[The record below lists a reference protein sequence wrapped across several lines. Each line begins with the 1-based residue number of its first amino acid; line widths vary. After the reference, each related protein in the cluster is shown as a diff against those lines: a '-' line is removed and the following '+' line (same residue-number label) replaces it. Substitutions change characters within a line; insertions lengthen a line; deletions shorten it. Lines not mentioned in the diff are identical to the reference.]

1 MKRVLLPLL
10 LCLSLGTPVWAASGV
25 DSLRADAR
33 TARGQVR
40 DLRDRQQV
48 LRAELNTLA
57 GRIEQLKSEQ
67 KGQLVAG
74 PELETALRQSQEL
87 SGQLSGLAQSLAGAE
102 TEAERRN
109 LALHTALSDELAR
122 VRAAWDATADREAR
136 SKLLARMR
144 DLRTERD
151 ALRSALP
158 DSQVPALDR
167 RESSDDPEDLLEQAD
182 VLRDSEDKVRQR
194 LLALRGRITEV
205 REERELDR
213 RMSDFLGEESMFD
226 EQDRQ
231 MRLRFD
237 SSTKSI
243 SVDASQRSRGG
254 LFPSAP
260 QEGVSAGG
268 GGTQADPMP
277 PPIPYTGGGNPPGA
291 PGAGGGTDSP
301 DMGGGG
307 GGLEPVEQA
316 APIYRASDARP
327 QVGTVRAQALASG
340 NPEDLRSLEAEAAR
354 LESLARELD
363 SRADSLERRARE
375 LR

>member
-10 LCLSLGTPVWAASGV
+10 LCLCLGTPVWAASGV
-25 DSLRADAR
+25 DTLRLEAR
-33 TARGQVR
+33 TARTQVR

-57 GRIEQLKSEQ
+57 GRIEQLKAEQ
-67 KGQLVAG
+67 KGRLVAG

-87 SGQLSGLAQSLAGAE
+87 SGQLSGLAQSLSGAE

-109 LALHTALSDELAR
+109 LALHSALSEELAR
-122 VRAAWDATADREAR
+122 VRAAWDATSEREAR
-136 SKLLARMR
+136 SKLIARMR

-151 ALRSALP
+151 ALRSTLP
-158 DSQVPALDR
+158 ASHEPALDR

-194 LLALRGRITEV
+194 LQALRGRITEL

-226 EQDRQ
+226 EQDRH
-231 MRLRFD
+231 MRLRFN

-243 SVDASQRSRGG
+243 SVEASQRSRGG
-254 LFPSAP
+254 LFPGAP
-260 QEGVSAGG
+260 QDSFSGGAQGDSA
-268 GGTQADPMP
+268 
-277 PPIPYTGGGNPPGA
+277 PPIPQPPA
-291 PGAGGGTDSP
+291 AG
-301 DMGGGG
+301 
-307 GGLEPVEQA
+307 EPVPGTPSPGNGGVEMGDQVQS
-316 APIYRASDARP
+316 PVYRAADNRP
-327 QVGTVRAQALASG
+327 QVGTVRAQVLASG
-340 NPEDLRSLEAEAAR
+340 NPEDLRGLESEAAR

>member
-1 MKRVLLPLL
+1 MKRVLLALL
-10 LCLSLGTPVWAASGV
+10 LSLSLGAPVWAASGV
-25 DSLRADAR
+25 DSLRLEAR
-33 TARGQVR
+33 TARTQVR

-67 KGQLVAG
+67 KGRLVAG

-109 LALHTALSDELAR
+109 LALHSALSEELAR
-122 VRAAWDATADREAR
+122 VRAAWDATPEREAR
-136 SKLLARMR
+136 SKLISRMR
-144 DLRTERD
+144 DLRAERD

-158 DSQVPALDR
+158 ASHEPALDR

-194 LLALRGRITEV
+194 LQALRGRITEL

-231 MRLRFD
+231 MRLRFN

-243 SVDASQRSRGG
+243 SVEASQRSRGG
-254 LFPSAP
+254 LFSGMP
-260 QEGVSAGG
+260 QEGLSPGG
-268 GGTQADPMP
+268 AQGDANP
-277 PPIPYTGGGNPPGA
+277 PTPSYPSTGGGEPGT
-291 PGAGGGTDSP
+291 PLPGGGS
-301 DMGGGG
+301 GGGDG
-307 GGLEPVEQA
+307 VEMGDNSQPPVH
-316 APIYRASDARP
+316 RASDNRP

-340 NPEDLRSLEAEAAR
+340 NPEDLRGLEAEAAR

>member
-10 LCLSLGTPVWAASGV
+10 LCLCLGAPVWAASGV
-25 DSLRADAR
+25 DSLRLEAR

-67 KGQLVAG
+67 KGRLVAG

-136 SKLLARMR
+136 SKLIARMR

-158 DSQVPALDR
+158 ASQVPAFDR

-194 LLALRGRITEV
+194 LQALRGRITEV

-237 SSTKSI
+237 ASTKSI
-243 SVDASQRSRGG
+243 SVEASQRSRGG
-254 LFPSAP
+254 LFPSSP
-260 QEGVSAGG
+260 QENFSPGG
-268 GGTQADPMP
+268 AQADPTP
-277 PPIPYTGGGNPPGA
+277 PSSPYTGGGTSVPGT
-291 PGAGGGTDSP
+291 P
-301 DMGGGG
+301 GGGG
-307 GGLEPVEQA
+307 GTGSPDVGDALEPA
-316 APIYRASDARP
+316 APIYRATDARP
-327 QVGTVRAQALASG
+327 QVGTVRAQTLASG

>member
-1 MKRVLLPLL
+1 MKRVLLPVL
-10 LCLSLGTPVWAASGV
+10 LCLSLGAPVWAASGV
-25 DSLRADAR
+25 DSLRLEAR
-33 TARGQVR
+33 TARTQVR

-57 GRIEQLKSEQ
+57 GRIEHLKAEQ
-67 KGQLVAG
+67 KGRLVAG

-109 LALHTALSDELAR
+109 LALHSALSEELAR
-122 VRAAWDATADREAR
+122 VRAAWDATSDREAR
-136 SKLLARMR
+136 SKLVARMR
-144 DLRTERD
+144 DLRGERD

-158 DSQVPALDR
+158 ASQVPALDR

-194 LLALRGRITEV
+194 LQALRGRITEV

-237 SSTKSI
+237 SSTRSI
-243 SVDASQRSRGG
+243 SVESSQRSRGG
-254 LFPSAP
+254 LFNGSPP
-260 QEGVSAGG
+260 QGVSGGGAQGDSFPPASGGGTQGPGTPVPPGGG
-268 GGTQADPMP
+268 GGT
-277 PPIPYTGGGNPPGA
+277 
-291 PGAGGGTDSP
+291 TDMP
-301 DMGGGG
+301 DMGGDKG
-307 GGLEPVEQA
+307 PVEAVDQ
-316 APIYRASDARP
+316 PIYRAADSRP
-327 QVGTVRAQALASG
+327 QVGTVRAQVLASG

-363 SRADSLERRARE
+363 TRADSLERRARE